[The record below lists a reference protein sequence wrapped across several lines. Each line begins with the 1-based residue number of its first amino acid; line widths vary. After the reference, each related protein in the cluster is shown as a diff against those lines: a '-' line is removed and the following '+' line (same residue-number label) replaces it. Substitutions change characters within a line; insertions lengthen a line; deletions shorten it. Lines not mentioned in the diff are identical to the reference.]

1 MSWLLE
7 GSRVRFTFAILVV
20 GFALPLHARGEGLSI
35 DQRLIVACYQLDV
48 DAVAASIRDGADVN
62 ARFGKG
68 DPRTFADPWAIGSRG
83 WLGDNRWTPLIAL
96 AQSSDLPDPPRELKN
111 THEDRDWADTAREA
125 VPEAEKERRRD
136 RALAIL
142 CILLSHKPEL
152 NSDDGYGATALY
164 KAIDTEKTEMAKVL
178 IRFGANVSTKTGV
191 YIDGAGDL
199 TPLHQAFNS
208 VELTKL
214 LLEHGADP
222 TAKNSEGETPLDW
235 AKQMG
240 DDPAVVHVYESRK

>member
-1 MSWLLE
+1 M
-7 GSRVRFTFAILVV
+7 
-20 GFALPLHARGEGLSI
+20 
-35 DQRLIVACYQLDV
+35 
-48 DAVAASIRDGADVN
+48 
-62 ARFGKG
+62 
-68 DPRTFADPWAIGSRG
+68 
-83 WLGDNRWTPLIAL
+83 
-96 AQSSDLPDPPRELKN
+96 
-111 THEDRDWADTAREA
+111 
-125 VPEAEKERRRD
+125 
-136 RALAIL
+136 
-142 CILLSHKPEL
+142 LSHKPEL